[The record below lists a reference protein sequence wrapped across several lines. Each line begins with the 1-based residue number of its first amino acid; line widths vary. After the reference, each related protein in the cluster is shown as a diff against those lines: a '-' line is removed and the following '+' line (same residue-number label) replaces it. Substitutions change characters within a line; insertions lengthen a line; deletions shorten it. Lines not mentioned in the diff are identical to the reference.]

1 MQPPARAT
9 APSTLHCG
17 DAALQEHVRCWRDVS
32 PSNDLLLA
40 YSARAGHEDNCR
52 PATGSGVAT
61 GRATG
66 RACSTSWIG

>member
-17 DAALQEHVRCWRDVS
+17 DAALQVHVRCWRVVS

-40 YSARAGHEDNCR
+40 YSARAEHEDICR
-52 PATGSGVAT
+52 PATGSGFST
-61 GRATG
+61 GRAPG
-66 RACSTSWIG
+66 RACSTSWPG